1 MSIELSGRGGSLEEA
16 AQAHPNRLA
25 RRLPGLPAARRWM
38 KAAAG
43 GSIRTG
49 AARLSVAAALGISL
63 IACAS
68 GYTRPLVSRGLPAEE
83 RKDYIIQ
90 NGFGIPENIKQAFLD
105 GYVEVGMA
113 REMVFQL
120 YGAPDRTTGGDT
132 NWEYVNN
139 KGNLITGITFKGDKV
154 EKVYGDPRGGNP
166 PANNGAPQ

>member
-1 MSIELSGRGGSLEEA
+1 MRMEPAGREATQREITEPRIVGWFRRPSLRAVGGLFG
-16 AQAHPNRLA
+16 LA
-25 RRLPGLPAARRWM
+25 L
-38 KAAAG
+38 
-43 GSIRTG
+43 
-49 AARLSVAAALGISL
+49 ALGL
-63 IACAS
+63 MLAACAS
-68 GYTRPLVSRGLPAEE
+68 TYTRPLVSRGLPAEE

-105 GYVEVGMA
+105 GFVEVGMT

-154 EKVYGDPRGGNP
+154 EKVYGDPRGGS
-166 PANNGAPQ
+166 PATGNQVPS

>member
-1 MSIELSGRGGSLEEA
+1 MNIDPAGPMGTQRERVESRPGRGS
-16 AQAHPNRLA
+16 
-25 RRLPGLPAARRWM
+25 RRLRLWSAAGLLVL
-38 KAAAG
+38 AAAA
-43 GSIRTG
+43 SL
-49 AARLSVAAALGISL
+49 ALS
-63 IACAS
+63 ACAT

-132 NWEYVNN
+132 NWEYVNS
-139 KGNLITGITFKGDKV
+139 KGSLITGITFKGDKV
-154 EKVYGDPRGGNP
+154 EKVYGDPRGGS
-166 PANNGAPQ
+166 PAGNQASN